1 MFESCATKICQ
12 GLIWKRLHLI
22 DNAINKSLTIINTL
36 FVCII
41 LMSDKCFFGSVFK
54 MTSATT
60 QRLWGV
66 DETQGLHDGTWIFQ
80 ID

>member
-1 MFESCATKICQ
+1 
-12 GLIWKRLHLI
+12 
-22 DNAINKSLTIINTL
+22 
-36 FVCII
+36 
-41 LMSDKCFFGSVFK
+41 MSDKCFFGSVFK